1 MLSICSAICLLFS
14 VQVEALTPHQVLER
28 VEQVSVASATA
39 DITYVKIDPVLE
51 RREIRTGTLVYRA
64 CVGHKDA
71 AITFDTLII
80 GRRKETRDKRYVFSG
95 RWFVEIDPKQKQFI
109 KRELVSPESAKSLD
123 PFALGNGPVPLPIE
137 QTKESV
143 LKEFDVATVKKPSEG
158 LLSKL
163 DEGVV
168 GIQLTPK
175 SNSEW
180 VTIDLFYDPNT
191 WFPVG
196 VQTLEKDGT
205 IRQSRLENVTLSELT
220 DVQKAQL
227 DIATPD
233 PKEWSI
239 DIQPYSN

>member
-1 MLSICSAICLLFS
+1 MLSILCAITIALS
-14 VQVEALTPHQVLER
+14 VQPETMTAEAVLEQ
-28 VEQVSVASATA
+28 VEKVSVPAASA
-39 DITYVKIDPVLE
+39 DITYIKIDPVLE
-51 RREIRTGTLVYRA
+51 RKEIRTGTLVYRA

-71 AITFDTLII
+71 AIAFDTLII
-80 GRRKETRDKRYVFSG
+80 GRRKETRNKRYVFSG
-95 RWFVEIDPKQKQFI
+95 RWFVEVDPERKQFI

-137 QTKESV
+137 QTKDSV
-143 LKEFDVATVKKPSEG
+143 LKEFDVSRTALPDEG

-163 DEGVV
+163 DESVV

-175 SNSEW
+175 HKSEW
-180 VTIDLFYDPNT
+180 KTIDLFYDSDT

-196 VQTLEKDGT
+196 VQTIESDGT
-205 IRQSRLENVTLSELT
+205 IRQSKLTNVALTELS

-227 DIATPD
+227 DIETPD
-233 PKEWSI
+233 PKDWSI

>member
-1 MLSICSAICLLFS
+1 MLSFCSAFCLLFS
-14 VQVEALTPHQVLER
+14 VQSESFTAEQVLEK
-28 VEQVSVASATA
+28 VEQVSITSATA

-51 RREIRTGTLVYRA
+51 RREIRLGALVYRS
-64 CVGHKDA
+64 CIGRKDA
-71 AITFDTLII
+71 AIAFDTLII
-80 GRRKETRDKRYVFSG
+80 GRRKETRAKRYVFSG
-95 RWFVEIDPKQKQFI
+95 RWFVEINPEQKQFI
-109 KRELVSPESAKSLD
+109 KRELISPDSTKSLD

-137 QTKESV
+137 QSKESV
-143 LKEFDVATVKKPSEG
+143 LKEFEVAIIVKPSEG
-158 LLSKL
+158 MLSKL

-175 SNSEW
+175 SNSDW

-205 IRQSRLENVTLSELT
+205 IRQSWLENVTLSELT
-220 DVQKAQL
+220 DVQQAQL

>member
-1 MLSICSAICLLFS
+1 MLSVCSAFCLLFP
-14 VQVEALTPHQVLER
+14 VQVNDLTPHQVLEQ
-28 VEQVSVASATA
+28 VEQVSVASASA

-80 GRRKETRDKRYVFSG
+80 GRRKETRNKRFVFSG
-95 RWFVEIDPKQKQFI
+95 RWFVEIDPEQKQFI

-143 LKEFDVATVKKPSEG
+143 LKEFNVSSIAKPNEG

-163 DEGVV
+163 DDAVV
-168 GIQLTPK
+168 GIQLTPI
-175 SNSEW
+175 SSSEW
-180 VTIDLFYDPNT
+180 KTIDLYYDPVT

-196 VQTLEKDGT
+196 VQTLETDGT
-205 IRQSRLENVTLSELT
+205 IRQSRLKNVTLSELT
-220 DVQKAQL
+220 NEQKAQL
-227 DIATPD
+227 DITTPD
-233 PKEWSI
+233 PKQWSI